1 MIYGIGVDVLE
12 PQRVE
17 RLLELYGERFA
28 RRVLT
33 ADEWPYY
40 QRSPRP
46 VLFVANRFAA
56 KEAFSKAMGT
66 GFRFPVT
73 LGQINVLQNRRGKP
87 ELFYRPDL
95 QRLVD
100 AEQIAGSHVTIS
112 DERSVVCAV
121 VVLERS

>member
-12 PQRVE
+12 PGRVA
-17 RLLELYGERFA
+17 RLLEQYGERFA

-33 ADEWPYY
+33 PDEWPQYV
-40 QRSPRP
+40 RSRRP
-46 VLFVANRFAA
+46 AMFIANRFAA

-73 LGQINVLQNRRGKP
+73 LGQISIIQNRLGKP
-87 ELFYRPDL
+87 ELFYREAL

-100 AEQIAGSHVTIS
+100 AEAIAGGYVTIS
-112 DERSVVCAV
+112 DEQSVICAV
-121 VVLERS
+121 VVLERR

>member
-12 PQRVE
+12 PQRVV

-33 ADEWPYY
+33 EDEWPHY

-46 VLFVANRFAA
+46 MQFVANRFAA

-73 LGQINVLQNRRGKP
+73 LGQINVLQDRRGKP
-87 ELFYRPDL
+87 ELYFRPDL

-100 AEQIAGSHVTIS
+100 AEGIAGAHVTIS
-112 DERSVVCAV
+112 DERAVVCAV
-121 VVLERS
+121 VVLERR